1 MASKVKST
9 KTFQLNAVEVKLVE
23 SYRKMENARKA
34 YEMHVEAAD
43 EFSDLVYDLRNNEF
57 DDID

>member
-34 YEMHVEAAD
+34 YEAHVEAAD